1 MNIIIIT
8 DLKMAAGKQLL
19 QKGVLFS
26 PFSSAAR
33 RYCSESMDS
42 AYDLVVVGAGMVGMA
57 LAACVG
63 EGG

>member
-26 PFSSAAR
+26 SAAR
-33 RYCSESMDS
+33 CYCSESMDS